1 MRLDELYTRP
11 AFNLISLAA
20 TPLPQT
26 GKGLFDYA
34 RVHDDDERPEL
45 QAFAFYFLDHCVAL
59 IRAKYPTGEL
69 PMELGQ
75 IVKLYHGLT
84 TRFGMSMFAYLL
96 IICHREARYCK
107 SSNDDIK
114 KTLGNTP
121 ASNFFCDIKG
131 HGSSDVF
138 RMLTEYK
145 GEASLG
151 AYTEAMM
158 DAYYKLS
165 WSSNYG
171 GKKWGDIAKVLDN
184 YVKGHISLMTLLDQS
199 FSLQHNT
206 AAIFNK
212 GVIYRKE
219 SKHMAMLLDMQHAGQ
234 IINQAYDMFFAG
246 HDALNISGAASGKYS
261 TLLPELKK
269 VYVQMQI
276 FMDGTLGDHVDYEAI
291 IQSNPKCSGTVISQ
305 YMKDAYSV
313 IGIYETKAK
322 QAAVPVKE
330 ENKKYFKIS
339 EIEKYEIIER
349 KK

>member
-1 MRLDELYTRP
+1 M
-11 AFNLISLAA
+11 
-20 TPLPQT
+20 
-26 GKGLFDYA
+26 
-34 RVHDDDERPEL
+34 HHDDERPEL

-69 PMELGQ
+69 PTELGQ

-107 SSNDDIK
+107 SPIDDIK
-114 KTLGNTP
+114 KALGNTP
-121 ASNFFCDIKG
+121 AANLLCQIKG
-131 HGSSDVF
+131 DGSGAVF
-138 RMLTEYK
+138 DILSNYS

-158 DAYYKLS
+158 NAYYKLS

-234 IINQAYDMFFAG
+234 IINLAYDMFFAG
-246 HDALNISGAASGKYS
+246 HDALNIKGAASAKYH

-276 FMDGTLGDHVDYEAI
+276 FMDGTLGDHVDYKAI
-291 IQSNPKCSGTVISQ
+291 IDSNPKSSATVINK

-313 IGIYETKAK
+313 IGIYESKTEKAT
-322 QAAVPVKE
+322 APVKE

-349 KK
+349 TK